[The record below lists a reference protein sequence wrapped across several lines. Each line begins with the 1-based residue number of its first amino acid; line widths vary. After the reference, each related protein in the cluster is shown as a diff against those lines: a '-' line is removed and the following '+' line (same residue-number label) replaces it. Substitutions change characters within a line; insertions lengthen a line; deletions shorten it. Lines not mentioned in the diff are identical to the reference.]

1 MIPIGLI
8 QRRDMTIS
16 GPHDLTLTAADGYQ
30 LAASHFPGSGEQFMV
45 LAGATAVARRYYQ
58 RFASYAASQGV
69 DVITVDYRG
78 IGGSRRGRLRDLD
91 ADLSHW
97 CTLDLGAAVGW
108 AAARGPS
115 YLVGHS
121 LGGQA
126 IGRLP
131 DPGLL
136 QAAYTCGT
144 GAAWTG
150 WMPRREALRVRLM
163 WDVVAPLSTAAMG
176 YLPMNAFGMGEDI
189 PRGAYQQWRRW
200 GRLPRYFF
208 DDPSQAAMTARFADV
223 RLPIAAMVVTDD
235 LWAPPRSRD
244 AFFSGYSNASV
255 DRIDLAPTELG
266 VPKVGHMG
274 YFHSDVGAA
283 LWPRILSWLA
293 VHGLRTERSR
303 IN

>member
-8 QRRDMTIS
+8 QRRAMTTI
-16 GPHDLTLTAADGYQ
+16 GPDELTLTTADGYQ
-30 LAASHFPGSGEQFMV
+30 LAASHFPGRGEQFIV

-58 RFASYAASQGV
+58 RFAGYAASQGV
-69 DVITVDYRG
+69 DVLTVDYRG
-78 IGGSRRGRLRDLD
+78 IGGSRHGRMRDLD
-91 ADLSHW
+91 TDLSHW
-97 CTLDLGAAVGW
+97 CTLDLGAAVSW
-108 AAARGPS
+108 AAERGPT

-121 LGGQA
+121 LGGHA

-150 WMPRREALRVRLM
+150 WMPRREAIRVRLM
-163 WDVVAPLSTAAMG
+163 WDVVAPLSSAVMG
-176 YLPMNAFGMGEDI
+176 YLPMHAFGMGEDI
-189 PRGAYQQWRRW
+189 PLRAYQQWRQW

-208 DDPSQAAMTARFADV
+208 DDPDATAITAPFAEV

-244 AFFSGYSNASV
+244 AFFSGYSSAPV
-255 DRIDLAPTELG
+255 DRIDVHPAELS
-266 VPKVGHMG
+266 VPRVGHMG
-274 YFHSDVGAA
+274 YFHSDVGRV
-283 LWPRILSWLA
+283 LWPQILTWLT
-293 VHGLRTERSR
+293 VHGLRTVGSRS
-303 IN
+303 N